1 MKTAMK
7 PPPGQRYRN
16 DFPRFGLPRYA
27 NRFPTETEALRLAIT
42 GDVESSTT
50 LEEIEVRA
58 LPYIEQVSDFH
69 CVTTWTHRDAMWGGY
84 RFADLYR
91 ELVIPR
97 ARPDSD
103 IELVVLRCQDGYRTS
118 LPLAD
123 LMAPDVLL
131 ADSLAGERLS
141 IAHGAPLR
149 LVTPAHYAYKS
160 PKHLKGIEFWRD
172 ERNYRSPGLKFMD
185 HPRARVAFE
194 ERGRVAPGWLYR
206 LLYRPLIGPTIRRF
220 RRALDDR

>member
-1 MKTAMK
+1 MKL
-7 PPPGQRYRN
+7 PPGQRYRH

-27 NRFPTETEALRLAIT
+27 HRFPTETEILRLKIA
-42 GDVESSTT
+42 GDVENSVT
-50 LEEIEVRA
+50 LEETEIRA
-58 LPYIEQVSDFH
+58 LPQIEQVSDFH
-69 CVTTWTHRDAMWGGY
+69 CVTTWTYRDARWGGY

-91 ELVIPR
+91 ELVVPR

-103 IELVVLRCQDGYRTS
+103 IGLVVLRCQDGYRTS

-123 LMAPDVLL
+123 LMHPEVLL
-131 ADSLAGERLS
+131 ADTLAGEPLS
-141 IAHGAPLR
+141 VAHGAPLR

-160 PKHLKGIEFWRD
+160 PKHLRGIEFWRD
-172 ERNYRSPGLKFMD
+172 GRNYRSPGLEFMD

-194 ERGRVAPGWLYR
+194 ERGRGAPGWFYR
-206 LLYRPLIGPTIRRF
+206 ILYRPLIGPTVRRF